1 LEFVN
6 FDSCDAKVFIPFLF
20 FFRFPKNV
28 EILLGKKVTDV
39 AIGAK
44 HVVVA
49 TEDNQVFGWGS
60 NEHNQLGSGFPA
72 LVSQPTLLCS
82 LRGKS
87 LSGESNLTLSD
98 KNASLHTSLF
108 CHFL

>member
-1 LEFVN
+1 L
-6 FDSCDAKVFIPFLF
+6 

-28 EILLGKKVTDV
+28 EILLGKKVTEV
-39 AIGAK
+39 AVGAK

-60 NEHNQLGSGFPA
+60 NEHIQLGSGFPA
-72 LVSQPTLLCS
+72 LVAQPTLLCS

-87 LSGESNLTLSD
+87 LSGESNFNIST
-98 KNASLHTSLF
+98 K
-108 CHFL
+108 